1 MESFTGI
8 LSAVIAAIVSLIA
21 ALISFITNKNTL
33 KSERQ
38 KFERELQR
46 SMTSKLYDLRLEIY
60 PEAISITDGLRK
72 ARMVAPEESLS
83 EEYFKAIVSKLDEWH
98 GAKAFLLLSRNA
110 IDTLYSLRKV
120 LREKSEMNGKYSKEQ
135 LERIWR
141 AKNAFRSALRSDI
154 QFLHKEETEVFQDD

>member
-1 MESFTGI
+1 MLFVYVVATMIRFAVVVNIPNKAIVREICMESFTGI
-8 LSAVIAAIVSLIA
+8 LSAVVAAIVSLVA
-21 ALISFITNKNTL
+21 ALISFVTNKNTL

-72 ARMVAPEESLS
+72 ARMVAQEESLS
-83 EEYFKAIVSKLDEWH
+83 EEYFKAIISKLDEWH

-110 IDTLYSLRKV
+110 VNTLYSLRRV
-120 LREKSEMNGKYSKEQ
+120 LREKPEMNGKYGS
-135 LERIWR
+135 
-141 AKNAFRSALRSDI
+141 SG
-154 QFLHKEETEVFQDD
+154 

>member
-1 MESFTGI
+1 MVLFVYVVATMIRFAVVVNIPNKAIVREICMESFTGI
-8 LSAVIAAIVSLIA
+8 LSAVVAAIVSLVA
-21 ALISFITNKNTL
+21 ALISFVTNKNTL

-72 ARMVAPEESLS
+72 ARMVAQEESLS
-83 EEYFKAIVSKLDEWH
+83 EEYFKAIISKLDEWH

-110 IDTLYSLRKV
+110 VNTLYSLRRV
-120 LREKSEMNGKYSKEQ
+120 LREKPEMNGKYGS
-135 LERIWR
+135 
-141 AKNAFRSALRSDI
+141 SG
-154 QFLHKEETEVFQDD
+154 

>member
-1 MESFTGI
+1 
-8 LSAVIAAIVSLIA
+8 
-21 ALISFITNKNTL
+21 
-33 KSERQ
+33 
-38 KFERELQR
+38 
-46 SMTSKLYDLRLEIY
+46 MTSKLYDLRLEIY

-120 LREKSEMNGKYSKEQ
+120 LREKPEMNGKYSKEQ